1 MKRKVGRA
9 TLKIPNMSTDRIVFF
24 KLCHATEATKINK
37 LHLKQVYI
45 IMLNLAKQ
53 AF

>member
-1 MKRKVGRA
+1 
-9 TLKIPNMSTDRIVFF
+9 MSTDRIVFF

-45 IMLNLAKQ
+45 IMLKLAKR
-53 AF
+53 FDGFILNKKL